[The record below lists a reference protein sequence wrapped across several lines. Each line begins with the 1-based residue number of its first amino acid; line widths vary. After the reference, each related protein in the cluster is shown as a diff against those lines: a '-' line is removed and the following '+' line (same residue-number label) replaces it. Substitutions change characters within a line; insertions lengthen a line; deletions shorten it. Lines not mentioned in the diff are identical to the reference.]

1 MGAVYKAY
9 DEVLDRHVAIKTMA
23 EDIKWDPELKLR
35 FYREARSA
43 AGLQHPN
50 IVTIHDLGE
59 EGNITYIV
67 MELLEG
73 KELKSIIQDKDPLTL
88 EAKLS
93 IISQAAD
100 ALHAAHLRGIIH
112 RDVKPGNIFVTPSG
126 EVKILDFGIARIPTS
141 DLTRSGIRLGTPI
154 YMSPEQ
160 IRGEAPD
167 AHSDLFSTGIIF
179 YEVLTYVH
187 PFRGKNVIQT
197 MDNILLRAYPP
208 LTDYIP
214 DAHPGLLP
222 ILDNCLAKNP
232 SKRYG
237 SMADLARACRRLT
250 DDLKNA
256 SQKMIRELQSALP
269 RLWQTAKMAQAPSQF
284 HQLLQEAEAFLRQD
298 PKPGYLALQ
307 RLISALS
314 KEFAQVKQP
323 ATDVASPVRSE
334 AQPQAVQSSEPQP
347 TAAQEHAQ
355 AIEPPPTPE
364 REMPVE
370 PPAAAARA
378 TIPSPEPGTPAEPP
392 APIDQETVPPQ
403 VSEAPPPI
411 VTATPAAAPPLPVEK
426 ELRGYELLNEGEVL
440 LTEGHSDEAL
450 DLLLQAM
457 DLLGPRD
464 DINHL
469 LDQARRNIEERKKST
484 IAQGLDAARKAMA
497 AGRFSQAIEAL
508 QTVLELEPERQ
519 DAIEMRRQAIA
530 SLEADQ
536 TEQVRREQGEQKR
549 QLGFTCIAEK
559 RYREGLS
566 SLRGAA
572 ELLGED
578 AAIRAGIEEAEAA
591 LRAEDARLR
600 MQSGLAEAAT
610 LMRSE
615 AFEQARQRV
624 HEILQHFPGN
634 TEASDLLAQIE
645 QAQERKR
652 KVDQIA
658 NLLAQS
664 RQALDQGDL
673 DRAGQHAREALQ
685 LESRSQE
692 ASQLLKEIEQKQEK
706 QRQDKIEVNLK
717 LGREA
722 LAHDNLEEAYRR
734 ATAVMQL
741 DPKNRPAK
749 ALQKDIEMASR
760 ARERKLEQERT
771 QQIGEAKAIP
781 PTPQPEEAAALERT
795 VILKAPSRA
804 GRSRILLWA
813 AAAVAFILVL
823 TAGMLY
829 LRHRRTPELNAAA
842 QLAAAKADLEQNRV
856 DSAINTLQSI
866 LARMPDNNQAQA
878 LLAEAQ
884 KQRKQKTID
893 ALLLEAQ
900 TLRTQNQFEES
911 NRVVQRILDID
922 PAYEPALAV
931 RTQIEA
937 QLAVTKS
944 QEEQAAAVK
953 AWLAKA
959 ASLIAAGRLPE
970 AGAELDKVVRI
981 RPNDPELPQLRKKLA
996 AKSAEAAQRQKEQL
1010 AAAEKQARITE
1021 LERKAE
1027 DLFKQGKYDDAR
1039 GIIELRLAEA
1049 PSSSNV
1055 QALRTQVGEALSSLK
1070 AYQTAISGKAY
1081 EDALNA
1087 VTRLEKV
1094 NPADPSL
1101 SELRRRVES
1110 SKAAARAT
1118 LSVYRLGEAGSLS
1131 LDDQPIGD
1139 ESEIENRKVP
1149 IGRHKLS
1156 VKNKQ
1161 GKQSSANLDCVEG
1174 QDFVFVY
1181 DSATPTLRPIAP
1193 ADRELLK
1200 VRRMREATHPFAVE
1214 HTHGFLKGN
1223 CTGSL
1228 IISGIQVAY
1237 KTEVQGHSFTE
1248 SFRDLKLTVKEEKI
1262 EIVVARGTKHSFKAA
1277 DAKQAAAI
1285 KQLWDQ
1291 LEKLGK

>member
-9 DEVLDRHVAIKTMA
+9 DEVLDRYVAIKTMA

-59 EGNITYIV
+59 EGKITYIV

-73 KELKSIIQDKDPLTL
+73 RELKSIIQEKDPLTL

-112 RDVKPGNIFVTPSG
+112 RDVKPGNIYITPSG

-167 AHSDLFSTGIIF
+167 AHSDLFSMGIVF
-179 YEVLTYVH
+179 YELLTHIH
-187 PFRGKNVIQT
+187 PFRGKNIIQT
-197 MDNILLRAYPP
+197 MDNILLRAHPP
-208 LTDYIP
+208 LTDYLP
-214 DAHPGLLP
+214 DAHPSLLP
-222 ILDNCLAKNP
+222 VLDSCLAKDP

-237 SMADLARACRRLT
+237 SMADLARACRRLM
-250 DDLKNA
+250 DDLKAA
-256 SQKMIRELQSALP
+256 SQKMIRELQSVLP
-269 RLWQTAKMAQAPSQF
+269 RLRQTAEMAQASPQF
-284 HQLLQEAEAFLRQD
+284 HQLLQEAQALLQQD
-298 PKPGYLALQ
+298 PKPDYLALQ
-307 RLISALS
+307 RLVSALS
-314 KEFAQVKQP
+314 KEFAQVKRSP
-323 ATDVASPVRSE
+323 ADVASPVRSE
-334 AQPQAVQSSEPQP
+334 AQPQAVESNVRQP
-347 TAAQEHAQ
+347 MAAQEPAQ
-355 AIEPPPTPE
+355 ASAPPPTPG

-370 PPAAAARA
+370 PPATAARA
-378 TIPSPEPGTPAEPP
+378 TIPSPELGTPAEPP
-392 APIDQETVPPQ
+392 ALVVQGTVPPQ

-411 VTATPAAAPPLPVEK
+411 VTATPAAASPSPVEK

-440 LTEGHSDEAL
+440 LTEGRSDEAL

-469 LDQARRNIEERKKST
+469 LEQARRNVDERKQSI
-484 IAQGLDAARKAMA
+484 IAQGLDAGRKAVA
-497 AGRFSQAIEAL
+497 AGQFAQAIEAL

-530 SLEADQ
+530 SLEADRG
-536 TEQVRREQGEQKR
+536 EQVRREQGEREK
-549 QLGFTCIAEK
+549 QLGFTCLAEK
-559 RYREGLS
+559 RYREGLG
-566 SLRGAA
+566 SLRCAA

-578 AAIRAGIEEAEAA
+578 AAIRAGIEEAEEG
-591 LRAEDARLR
+591 LRAEDLRLR
-600 MQSGLAEAAT
+600 MQSELAEAAT

-624 HEILQHFPGN
+624 QEVLQLSPGN

-652 KVDQIA
+652 RADQIA

-664 RQALDQGDL
+664 RRALDQGNL
-673 DRAGQHAREALQ
+673 DGAGRHAREALQ

-692 ASQLLKEIEQKQEK
+692 ASQLLKEIEQRQEK
-706 QRQDKIEVNLK
+706 QRQDKIEDNLK
-717 LGREA
+717 LSREA
-722 LAHDNLEEAYRR
+722 LARDNFQEAYRR
-734 ATAVMQL
+734 ANAVMQL
-741 DPKNRPAK
+741 DPKNRLAR
-749 ALQKDIEMASR
+749 ALLEDIEMAFR
-760 ARERKLEQERT
+760 ARERKLEQERA
-771 QQIGEAKAIP
+771 QQKGEAKAIP
-781 PTPQPEEAAALERT
+781 PTPRPEEAAALDQT
-795 VILKAPSRA
+795 VILKAPSRT
-804 GRSRILLWA
+804 GRPRIVLWVV
-813 AAAVAFILVL
+813 AAVAFVSILA
-823 TAGMLY
+823 AGMLY
-829 LRHRRTPELNAAA
+829 LRHRRVPELDASA
-842 QLAAAKADLEQNRV
+842 QLTAAKADLDQNRV
-856 DSAINTLQSI
+856 DSAIDKLQRI
-866 LARMPDNNQAQA
+866 LSRTPDNKQAQA
-878 LLAEAQ
+878 LLADAQ
-884 KQRKQKTID
+884 RQRKQKTID
-893 ALLLEAQ
+893 SLLLEAQ

-911 NRVVQRILDID
+911 NKLLQRILDID

-937 QLAVTKS
+937 QLAATKS
-944 QEEQAAAVK
+944 QEEQAATVK

-981 RPNDPELPQLRKKLA
+981 RPNDPELPRLRKKLA
-996 AKSAEAAQRQKEQL
+996 VKSAEAAQQQKEQL
-1010 AAAEKQARITE
+1010 AAAEKQTRITE

-1027 DLFKQGKYDDAR
+1027 DLFKQGKYDEAR
-1039 GIIELRLAEA
+1039 ETIERWLAEA
-1049 PSSSNV
+1049 PSSGNV
-1055 QALRTQVGEALSSLK
+1055 QTLRTQVGEALSSLK

-1094 NPADPSL
+1094 NPTDPSL

-1110 SKAAARAT
+1110 SKAAAMAT

-1131 LDDQPIGD
+1131 LDDKPIGD
-1139 ESEIENRKVP
+1139 EGEIENKKFP
-1149 IGRHKLS
+1149 IGRHRLA

-1161 GKQSSANLDCVEG
+1161 GKQSSANLDFVEG
-1174 QDFVFVY
+1174 QDLVFVY
-1181 DSATPTLRPIAP
+1181 DSATPTLRPMTP

-1200 VRRMREATHPFAVE
+1200 TRRMREATHPFAVE

-1237 KTEVQGHSFTE
+1237 NTEVQGHSFTE
-1248 SFRDLKLTVKEEKI
+1248 PFHNLKLTVKEEKI
-1262 EIVVARGTKHSFKAA
+1262 EISDARGVKRSFKAA